1 MKRAISLVATVA
13 TLSVAS
19 AAAAMEHT
27 VMILPDAYFP
37 QVTYLKAG
45 DSVRFV
51 NASGVQHSIVAAGS
65 DWTLGPIPNEGEAVL
80 EVSNVIEK
88 TFFNQDAVDGDGNL
102 IVQGEIS
109 FETAPL
115 N

>member
-13 TLSVAS
+13 ALTVAS
-19 AAAAMEHT
+19 AAAAKEHT
-27 VMILPDAYFP
+27 ILILPDTYFP
-37 QVTYLKAG
+37 QVTYLDTG
-45 DSVRFV
+45 DSIRFV
-51 NASGVQHSIVAAGS
+51 NVSGVQQNIVSADSA
-65 DWTLGPIPNEGEAVL
+65 WTIGPIPAEGEAIL
-80 EVSNVIEK
+80 EVDDVIEK
-88 TFFNQDAVDGDGNL
+88 TFFNQDAVDAEGNM